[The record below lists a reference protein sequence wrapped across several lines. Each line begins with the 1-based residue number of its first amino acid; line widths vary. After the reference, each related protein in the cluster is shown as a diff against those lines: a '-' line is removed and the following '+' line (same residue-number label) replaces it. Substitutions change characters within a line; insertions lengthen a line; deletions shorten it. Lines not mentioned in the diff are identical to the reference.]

1 MQKIQFIKMLGLGN
15 DFVIIDRRIDN
26 VEINKDIINKL
37 SDRRTGAGCDQVL
50 TIDKNTSFD
59 HDARIQIFNPNGDS
73 AEACG
78 NGTRCVAK
86 LLFEEKNTTSI
97 KLQSQAGI
105 LNAKKIDDDTI
116 SVNLGKVSHKW
127 KDIPLAKE
135 ANTLNLTLEA
145 FDVQTLGND
154 EHGFYLLPHVVA
166 VNVGNPH
173 VVFFGKNINQCD
185 LENFGPTI
193 ENHALFPEKTNVE
206 IVEIINRKTIKMRVW
221 ERGAGVTLSCG
232 SGACAAVYASILK
245 DMTDNDVE
253 VRLEKGSLQVK
264 IRDNEAIMIGPAE
277 ESFRGYIEI

>member
-1 MQKIQFIKMLGLGN
+1 MQKIQFIKMHGLGN

-97 KLQSQAGI
+97 KLQSQAGT
-105 LNAKKIDDDTI
+105 LNAKKINNDTI

-135 ANTLNLTLEA
+135 LDTLNLTLEA
-145 FDVQTLGND
+145 LDVKTYGND
-154 EHGFYLLPHVVA
+154 EHGFYFLTHVVA

-173 VVFFGKNINQCD
+173 VVFFGKNIDQCN
-185 LENFGPTI
+185 LENFGPKI
-193 ENHALFPEKTNVE
+193 ENHALFPEKINVE
-206 IVEIINRKTIKMRVW
+206 IVEIINRKIIKMRVW

-245 DMTDNDVE
+245 DMTDDEVE
-253 VRLEKGSLQVK
+253 VKLEKGSLQVK
-264 IRDNEAIMIGPAE
+264 IKDNEAIMIGPAE

>member
-1 MQKIQFIKMLGLGN
+1 MQKIQFIKMHGLGN

-37 SDRRTGAGCDQVL
+37 SDRRAGAGCDQVL
-50 TIDKNTSFD
+50 TIDKSTSFD

-97 KLQSQAGI
+97 KLQSQAGT
-105 LNAKKIDDDTI
+105 LNAKKIDNDTI

-135 ANTLNLTLEA
+135 LDTLNLTLEA
-145 FDVQTLGND
+145 LDVKTYGND
-154 EHGFYLLPHVVA
+154 ERGFYLLTHVVA

-173 VVFFGKNINQCD
+173 VVFFGKNIEQCD
-185 LENFGPTI
+185 LENFGPKI
-193 ENHALFPEKTNVE
+193 ENHALFPEKINVE
-206 IVEIINRKTIKMRVW
+206 IVEIINRKIIKMRVW

-245 DMTDNDVE
+245 DMTDDEVE
-253 VRLEKGSLQVK
+253 VKLEKGSLQVK
-264 IRDNEAIMIGPAE
+264 IKDNEAIMIGPAE